1 MNNPRL
7 AGRYAK
13 SLLDLAKEQNQVNEV
28 CNDMRWLHN
37 VCKSNADFT
46 AVLRSPIIKSDKKQA
61 IIDAVTTGKIST
73 LTAAFIQLLV
83 RKTRESNLPEIV
95 TAYIDQFNE
104 INNIQRVKITTAA
117 PISDELK
124 NAIMANVKTA
134 VPGKTFEIETALKD
148 ELIGGFTLE
157 TAGQL
162 VDASILRD
170 LKDIQ
175 RQFMDNHFIHKIR
188 QPYLHMILKKLLKIQ
203 QLFCLLKPPHRGF
216 NIVVK

>member
-28 CNDMRWLHN
+28 YNDMKWLQA

-46 AVLRSPIIKSDKKQA
+46 AVLRSPVIKADKKQS
-61 IIDAVTTGKIST
+61 ILDAVTASGNITK

-83 RKTRESNLPEIV
+83 RKARESNLPEIV
-95 TAYIDQFNE
+95 SAYIDQYNE

-117 PISDELK
+117 AITDEQK
-124 NAIMANVKTA
+124 TAIMANVKTA
-134 VPGKTFEIETALKD
+134 IPGKSFEIETAIKD

-157 TAGQL
+157 TGGQL

-170 LKDIQ
+170 LKDIKK
-175 RQFMDNHFIHKIR
+175 QFLDNEFIHKIR
-188 QPYLHMILKKLLKIQ
+188 
-203 QLFCLLKPPHRGF
+203 
-216 NIVVK
+216 

>member
-13 SLLDLAKEQNQVNEV
+13 SLLDLAKEQNQVSDV
-28 CNDMRWLHN
+28 YADMKWLSA

-46 AVLRSPIIKSDKKQA
+46 ALLRSPIIKADKKA
-61 IIDAVTTGKIST
+61 SIIDAVTAGKIST
-73 LTAAFIQLLV
+73 LTSSFIKLLV

-104 INNIQRVKITTAA
+104 INNIQKVKITTAA
-117 PISDELK
+117 PISAEQQE
-124 NAIMANVKTA
+124 AIMANVKVA
-134 VPGKTFEIETALKD
+134 IPGRSFEIETVVKD

-162 VDASILRD
+162 IDASVSRD
-170 LKDIQ
+170 LKDIKK
-175 RQFMDNHFIHKIR
+175 QFLNNEFIHKIR
-188 QPYLHMILKKLLKIQ
+188 
-203 QLFCLLKPPHRGF
+203 
-216 NIVVK
+216 